1 MYVNKIDADKLK
13 AVPDDLKKH
22 NDVSDKMLKRIVHDQ
37 LVTTVS
43 TRDDKIRSGT
53 ELIDYRFSQKD

>member
-1 MYVNKIDADKLK
+1 MILRNIMMFQT
-13 AVPDDLKKH
+13 
-22 NDVSDKMLKRIVHDQ
+22 KMLKRIVHDQ

>member
-1 MYVNKIDADKLK
+1 MILRNIMMFQT
-13 AVPDDLKKH
+13 
-22 NDVSDKMLKRIVHDQ
+22 KMLLKRIVHDQ

-43 TRDDKIRSGT
+43 TCDDKIRSGT

>member
-1 MYVNKIDADKLK
+1 MFQT
-13 AVPDDLKKH
+13 
-22 NDVSDKMLKRIVHDQ
+22 KMLLKRIVHDQ

-43 TRDDKIRSGT
+43 TIDDKIRSGT